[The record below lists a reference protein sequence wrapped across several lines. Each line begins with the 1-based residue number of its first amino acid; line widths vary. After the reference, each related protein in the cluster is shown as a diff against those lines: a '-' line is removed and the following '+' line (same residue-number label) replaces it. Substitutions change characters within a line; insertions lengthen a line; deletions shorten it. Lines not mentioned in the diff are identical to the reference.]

1 MATIE
6 ELISV
11 LLPLLP
17 DAEVRVDGTGEVVI
31 QTGPTMPAVPAP
43 LTTRT
48 ATG

>member
-6 ELISV
+6 DLISV

-17 DAEVRVDGTGEVVI
+17 DAYLTIDESGEVVI
-31 QTGPTMPAVPAP
+31 HTDLTVPDDRP